1 MSGGD
6 YDDVEELEEKLEA
19 YKRTCLRAKGTY
31 SKTWTVP
38 TLCSPL
44 ELAQLFPMTECTNT
58 WL

>member
-19 YKRTCLRAKGTY
+19 YKRTCLRAKGTC
-31 SKTWTVP
+31 SKTWTVS

-44 ELAQLFPMTECTNT
+44 ELAQLLSMTECT
-58 WL
+58 WD